1 MKSSPY
7 ETFSVGGHCD
17 AGHIFL
23 YSNRLRHSIHSFSQQ
38 SVSMLGTHFYRPLGF
53 SKRQDLVG
61 APA

>member
-1 MKSSPY
+1 MPVIFFFTQIAASPFY
-7 ETFSVGGHCD
+7 PR
-17 AGHIFL
+17 
-23 YSNRLRHSIHSFSQQ
+23 YSFSQQ